1 MVLVS
6 FPDCLRSTGSEIF
19 GWKWGKA
26 SFYIKDDVV
35 GELIQSCEAGAV
47 DEIFFLDPPAAR
59 LASVILASGRLGA
72 VEVPSAEPGISSDGV
87 RSLGRFHT

>member
-1 MVLVS
+1 M
-6 FPDCLRSTGSEIF
+6 F

-35 GELIQSCEAGAV
+35 GDVIQSCEAGAV
-47 DEIFFLDPPAAR
+47 DEIFLFDPPAAR
-59 LASVILASGRLGA
+59 VATVILSSGRLGA
-72 VEVPSAEPGISSDGV
+72 VEVPSAEAGIRSDGI